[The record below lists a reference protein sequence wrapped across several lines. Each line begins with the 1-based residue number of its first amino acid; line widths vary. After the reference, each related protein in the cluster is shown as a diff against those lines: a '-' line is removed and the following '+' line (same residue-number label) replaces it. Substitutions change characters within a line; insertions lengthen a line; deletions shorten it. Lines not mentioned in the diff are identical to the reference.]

1 MKEQILGTGLSGLVG
16 SRVVELN
23 PDYKFVDASLES
35 GVNILDKRQ
44 LEQFFKD
51 NPEADTIIHF
61 AAFTDTNAAW
71 NQKGDKNGLC
81 YQLNVDGTQNIVDL
95 CKKYNKYL
103 IHISTDFVFD
113 GTKKTEY
120 TEEDSPHPLD
130 WYGETKYLAEKL
142 ILDSRHPASIVR
154 IAFPYRSSSSTKV
167 DLVRKIINKL
177 QNNESVTMFTDQR
190 TTPTFIDD
198 IGLGLRFFVDKKPK
212 GIYHLVGPTSQ
223 SPYDMAKKI
232 AQVFDLNADLVKAS
246 SLEDYLRTPSA
257 RPYARNLTLSNQK
270 FSSESGFFP
279 RNLTAGL
286 EELKRQL
293 SLPLSPQS

>member
-23 PDYKFVDASLES
+23 PDFEFVDASLES
-35 GVNILDKRQ
+35 GVNILDKKQ

-51 NPEADTIIHF
+51 NEEASTVIHF

-71 NQKGDKNGLC
+71 NQKGDKTGLC

-113 GTKKTEY
+113 GTKKTQY

-142 ILDSRHPASIVR
+142 ILDSHHPTSIVR
-154 IAFPYRSSSSTKV
+154 IAFPYRASSSTKV

-198 IGLGLRFFVDKKPK
+198 IGLGLRFFIDKKPK

-232 AQVFDLNADLVKAS
+232 AQVFDLNADLIKTS
-246 SLEDYLRTPSA
+246 SLEDYLHTPGA
-257 RPYARNLTLSNQK
+257 RPYARNLSLSSQK

-286 EELKRQL
+286 KELKRQL
-293 SLPLSPQS
+293 SLPL

>member
-23 PDYKFVDASLES
+23 PDFNFIDASLES
-35 GVNILDKRQ
+35 GVNILDKKQ

-51 NPEADTIIHF
+51 NPKADTIIHF

-113 GTKKTEY
+113 GTKNTEY
-120 TEEDSPHPLD
+120 FEEDSPHPLD

-142 ILDSRHPASIVR
+142 ILDSHHPASIVR

-177 QNNESVTMFTDQR
+177 QNNEPVTMFTDQR

-198 IGLGLRFFVDKKPK
+198 IGLGLRFFVDKKPE

-232 AQVFDLNADLVKAS
+232 AQVFNLNADLIKAS
-246 SLEDYLRTPSA
+246 SLEDYLRTPGA
-257 RPYARNLTLSNQK
+257 RPYARNLSLSNQK
-270 FSSESGFFP
+270 FSSESGFSP

>member
-1 MKEQILGTGLSGLVG
+1 MKKQILGTGLSGLVG

-23 PDYKFVDASLES
+23 PDFNFADASLET
-35 GVNILDKRQ
+35 GVNILDKKE

-51 NPEADTIIHF
+51 NPESNILIHF

-81 YQLNVDGTQNIVDL
+81 YQLNVNGTQNIVDL
-95 CKKYNKYL
+95 CKEYHEYL

-120 TEEDSPHPLD
+120 TEKDLPHPLD

-142 ILDSRHPASIVR
+142 ILDSGLPASIVR
-154 IAFPYRSSSSTKV
+154 IAFPYRSSSTTKV
-167 DLVRKIINKL
+167 DFVRKIINKL
-177 QNNESVTMFTDQR
+177 QNNETVTMFTDQK

-198 IGLGLRFFVDKKPK
+198 IGLGLRFFIDKKPN

-223 SPYDMAKKI
+223 SPYDTAKNI
-232 AQVFDLNADLVKAS
+232 AQVFDLNADLIKSS
-246 SLEDYLRTPSA
+246 SLEDYLRTPGA
-257 RPYARNLTLSNQK
+257 RPYAKNLSLSSQK
-270 FSSESGFFP
+270 FSTESGFFP
-279 RNLTAGL
+279 RNPISGF

-293 SLPLSPQS
+293 SLPPSPRS

>member
-1 MKEQILGTGLSGLVG
+1 MLEKIIGTGLSGLVG

-23 PDYKFVDASLES
+23 PDFKFVDASLES
-35 GVNILDKRQ
+35 GINILNKKQ

-51 NPEADTIIHF
+51 NPEASTIIHF

-113 GTKKTEY
+113 GTKNTEY

-142 ILDSRHPASIVR
+142 ILDSHHPASIVR

-177 QNNESVTMFTDQR
+177 QNNESVTLFTDQR

-232 AQVFDLNADLVKAS
+232 AQVFDLNADLIKTS
-246 SLEDYLRTPSA
+246 SLEDYLRTPGA

-270 FSSESGFFP
+270 FSSESGFSP